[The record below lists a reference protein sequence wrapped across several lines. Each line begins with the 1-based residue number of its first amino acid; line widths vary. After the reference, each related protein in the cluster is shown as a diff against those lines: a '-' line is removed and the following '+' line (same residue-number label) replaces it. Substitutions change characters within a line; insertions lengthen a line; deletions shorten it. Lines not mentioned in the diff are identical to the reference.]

1 MLRLRSRVQPAS
13 GFGMRGTCHEPTG
26 IHGALGRRRLGTG
39 AACTCEDPKVVESR
53 QAAEATDLEIASD
66 LAAPNH
72 AEARDW
78 LRRPVALGF
87 KVSVDE
93 MRTMADEL
101 YAAGAITVYV
111 TDIEEFQGREIAAI
125 LVLQLPADEPARKRV
140 FEWENAFAKA
150 TETEGARDVGQRYLR
165 IILD

>member
-1 MLRLRSRVQPAS
+1 V
-13 GFGMRGTCHEPTG
+13 
-26 IHGALGRRRLGTG
+26 
-39 AACTCEDPKVVESR
+39 
-53 QAAEATDLEIASD
+53 
-66 LAAPNH
+66 
-72 AEARDW
+72 
-78 LRRPVALGF
+78 LGF

-125 LVLQLPADEPARKRV
+125 LVVQLPADEPARKRV

>member
-1 MLRLRSRVQPAS
+1 
-13 GFGMRGTCHEPTG
+13 
-26 IHGALGRRRLGTG
+26 
-39 AACTCEDPKVVESR
+39 
-53 QAAEATDLEIASD
+53 
-66 LAAPNH
+66 
-72 AEARDW
+72 
-78 LRRPVALGF
+78 
-87 KVSVDE
+87 

-125 LVLQLPADEPARKRV
+125 LVVQLPADEPARKRLV
-140 FEWENAFAKA
+140 EWENVFAKA

>member
-1 MLRLRSRVQPAS
+1 MSRLGYTARWVVAAS
-13 GFGMRGTCHEPTG
+13 GL
-26 IHGALGRRRLGTG
+26 A
-39 AACTCEDPKVVESR
+39 AACTSEDPKVVESR
-53 QAAEATDLEIASD
+53 QAAEATDREIASD

-72 AEARDW
+72 AEAREW

-101 YAAGAITVYV
+101 YAAGATTVYV

-125 LVLQLPADEPARKRV
+125 LVVQLPADEPARKRL

-150 TETEGARDVGQRYLR
+150 TETEGARDVGQQYLR